1 MDNTVIARGLDQVA
15 SLVNAVNEDQW
26 DAATPCSRWSV
37 RDLVDHLVHLPTQF
51 ADMASGEKVDW
62 AAPTPHH
69 DDPAATFAS
78 HADALLTALSAH
90 PDSVPQGMVAGELAI
105 HVWDLASALGRGTS
119 ELDPEVAET
128 GFAFMSTALTDEQ
141 RGDAFGPQAQAPSG
155 ANAYE
160 RLAAF
165 AGREVPFRADR

>member
-37 RDLVDHLVHLPTQF
+37 RELVDHVVNLPTQF
-51 ADMASGEKVDW
+51 ADMASGEQVDW

-69 DDPAATFAS
+69 DDPAATFRT
-78 HADALLTALSAH
+78 HADELLTALSAH
-90 PDSVPQGMVAGELAI
+90 PGSVPEGMVAGELAI
-105 HVWDLASALGRGTS
+105 HGWDLASALGRATS

-128 GFAFMSTALTDEQ
+128 GFAFMSAALTDEQ
-141 RGDAFGPQAQAPSG
+141 RGEAFDEQTQPPPG